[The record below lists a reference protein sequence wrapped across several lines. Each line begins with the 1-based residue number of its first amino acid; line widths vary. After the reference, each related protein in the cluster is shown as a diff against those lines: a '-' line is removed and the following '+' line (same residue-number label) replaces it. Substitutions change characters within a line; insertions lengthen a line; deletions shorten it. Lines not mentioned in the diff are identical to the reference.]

1 MGQKDISP
9 TRLTSA
15 RTSFKAMEAALINS
29 AGSLNIQ
36 MGVRTIDWQN
46 DEGSDEE

>member
-1 MGQKDISP
+1 MGQKDIRP

-29 AGSLNIQ
+29 AGSLKYTDGRQ
-36 MGVRTIDWQN
+36 DYKMV
-46 DEGSDEE
+46 E

>member
-15 RTSFKAMEAALINS
+15 RTSFKAMVAALINS
-29 AGSLNIQ
+29 AGSLNIP
-36 MGVRTIDWQN
+36 MAGRTIDWQR
-46 DEGSDEE
+46 DRKSVV